1 VFDKRTVRRIFPF
14 YNKAING
21 IHTEGEVR
29 YKKYIYHIVAS
40 TIKNKDNET
49 VAGILV
55 SQNITKDKQLE
66 ENLIKSREE
75 ARKADKAKSIFLAN
89 MSHEIRTPLN
99 SIAGFT
105 EQLNK
110 TDLNGQQQKLVSLI
124 NNASEHLLY
133 IVNEIIILF
142 KLGMD
147 KVHIEKI
154 AFSIDELLEELHDI
168 FKKQANEKG
177 LSFKVDIDDKL
188 PGTLNGD
195 PFRLRQILM
204 NLLINAVK
212 YTDKGEIKL
221 SCKMLSETAKSVE
234 LLFEVSDTGIGI
246 DKKDMPNIFDV
257 FEQGN
262 KRTERIRG
270 GAGLGLGICKKLVD
284 LFNGQIFVESKL
296 HKGST
301 FSVQIPFKK
310 SKLTKIRKKEKN
322 FSLEDNL
329 LSRKKILLA
338 DDDEHN
344 LLLAEMIL
352 KGWDTDFILA
362 KNGKEATGILK
373 DKKFDL
379 ILLDIHMPKRSGVQV
394 IKALRSSKNGL
405 NHSTPALALTANVLK
420 ADLNRYLKAGFNGYV
435 KKPYKETNLYSKI
448 CNILQLEPGNH
459 NTTKI
464 QKSSI
469 DKSSR
474 LNSFEIEELK
484 NVSKGD
490 KVFFNKMIDNFANN
504 AETLLIAFNS
514 GIENK
519 DLEEI
524 GEKAHKAIPS
534 FRFFKLN
541 NIAASLEEIEHVA
554 LKQKRFTG
562 LPEIIGQAEIE
573 IKSAIQQ
580 AKASKK

>member
-1 VFDKRTVRRIFPF
+1 
-14 YNKAING
+14 
-21 IHTEGEVR
+21 
-29 YKKYIYHIVAS
+29 
-40 TIKNKDNET
+40 
-49 VAGILV
+49 
-55 SQNITKDKQLE
+55 
-66 ENLIKSREE
+66 
-75 ARKADKAKSIFLAN
+75 
-89 MSHEIRTPLN
+89 
-99 SIAGFT
+99 
-105 EQLNK
+105 
-110 TDLNGQQQKLVSLI
+110 
-124 NNASEHLLY
+124 
-133 IVNEIIILF
+133 
-142 KLGMD
+142 
-147 KVHIEKI
+147 
-154 AFSIDELLEELHDI
+154 
-168 FKKQANEKG
+168 
-177 LSFKVDIDDKL
+177 
-188 PGTLNGD
+188 
-195 PFRLRQILM
+195 
-204 NLLINAVK
+204 
-212 YTDKGEIKL
+212 
-221 SCKMLSETAKSVE
+221 
-234 LLFEVSDTGIGI
+234 VSDTGIGI